1 MKSSLAEMG
10 SLSSKNKN
18 VKYWLCFIDFFAEY
32 AWVKLWKEKK
42 GKTILNVFIKIVNES
57 NRKANKLSFDQGR
70 ELYSKIMQEWLDN
83 YDILMYFTN
92 NGSKCKSVRAERFI
106 KTLKTK
112 TYKKWQLMI
121 PNLILVIWINQ

>member
-18 VKYWLCFIDFFAEY
+18 VKYWLCFIDFLAEY
-32 AWVKLWKEKK
+32 AWVKLWEEKK

-57 NRKANKLSFDQGR
+57 NRKANKLSFDQRR

-92 NGSKCKSVRAERFI
+92 NGSKSVRAERFI